1 MDNLKTKLSDRRV
14 VIISNRLPVSVSK
27 QNNTLEIVPSSG
39 GLATG
44 LASFHRDNDGLW
56 LGWPGYHPSTSSEK
70 ERLEAA
76 FQETHCHPVY
86 LSATDIKKY
95 YNGFS
100 NNTLWPLFHYFPTRC
115 TYVTSD
121 WEAYKEVN
129 QKFCAQV
136 LQVAQPDDIIWVHD
150 YHLLLLPELIRQ
162 KLPEAAIGL
171 FLHIPFPSMEV
182 FRYLPWR
189 NEVLEGMLGADL
201 IGFHTYDYTRHFLS
215 CVLRIAGKEHQ
226 YGQMIIDNRL
236 VKVDTFPMGIDAK
249 KFAHAVD
256 SQAVQEENR
265 KLQSYLQPDTKM
277 ILSVDRMDFTKGIP
291 ERIKAYELFLEKNPE
306 WHGKVSY
313 IMLCVPSRDKIH
325 QYQLLKKE
333 VDELVGR
340 INGRFGTPGWS
351 PLLYMYRSVSFEALI
366 SLYSLADVALVTPLR
381 DGMNL
386 VSKEYLACQG
396 KIKKGC
402 IILSETAGSAAELG
416 EAILINPNNLEKMA
430 EAIHEGLS
438 MPEDLK
444 QDAIASMVKRIHH
457 YHVFRWA
464 EDFVEQLTKVKETQE
479 YKGEFLIKGRRL
491 QALCATYA
499 KAKKRLL
506 LLNHDGT
513 LVSGTKSTYYNP
525 DAALLEL
532 LQTLA
537 QDPANR
543 VVILS
548 GRSQESLSQWFGET
562 GVELVAEHGVWIRE
576 AAKGSWELR
585 EHNIPNE
592 WKTTILPILERFSE
606 RTPGAFI
613 EEKSYSLIWNFRK
626 SVPELGSLRSK
637 ELIDALQVFLAG
649 TNLSVHQASKMV
661 EIRPMDVNNGKAA
674 AYWLEKEEPWDF
686 ILAIGDNNSDEE
698 IFAAL
703 PESAWSIKVGI
714 ATVTKAK
721 YFIDSPA
728 ATRQLLTK
736 LGETASVTI
745 Q

>member
-1 MDNLKTKLSDRRV
+1 MDNLKSKLSDRRV
-14 VIISNRLPVSVSK
+14 VIISNRLPVSISK
-27 QNNTLEIVPSSG
+27 QDNKLEIIPSSG

-44 LASFHRDNDGLW
+44 LASFHRDNHGLW
-56 LGWPGYHPSTSSEK
+56 LGWPGYHPSTISEK

-76 FQETHCHPVY
+76 FQQNQCHPVY
-86 LSATDIKKY
+86 LSNNDIKKY

-100 NNTLWPLFHYFPTRC
+100 NNALWPLFHYFTTRC
-115 TYVTSD
+115 TYDNSE
-121 WEAYKEVN
+121 WEAYREVN
-129 QKFCAQV
+129 QKFCDQLLKV
-136 LQVAQPDDIIWVHD
+136 VCPNDIIWVHD
-150 YHLLLLPELIRQ
+150 YHLLLLPELIRD
-162 KLPEAAIGL
+162 KLPEATIGL

-189 NEVLEGMLGADL
+189 NELLSGMLGADL

-226 YGQMIIDNRL
+226 YGQLIIDNRL
-236 VKVDTFPMGIDAK
+236 VKVDTFPMGIDAQ
-249 KFAHAVD
+249 KFAAAVN
-256 SQAVQEENR
+256 SPEVEEENR
-265 KLQSYLQPDTKM
+265 KLRSNLQSNAKL
-277 ILSVDRMDFTKGIP
+277 IISVDRMDFTKGIP
-291 ERIKAYELFLEKNPE
+291 ERIKAYELFLEKHPE
-306 WHGKVSY
+306 WHGKVNY

-340 INGRFGTPGWS
+340 LNGRFGTPGWS

-366 SLYSLADVALVTPLR
+366 SMYSLADLALVTPLR

-396 KIKKGC
+396 KTKKGV
-402 IILSETAGSAAELG
+402 IVLSETAGSAAELG

-430 EAIHEGLS
+430 EAIHEGLTL
-438 MPEDLK
+438 PEEQK
-444 QDAIASMVKRIHH
+444 ISAIDSMVKRIHH

-464 EDFVEQLTKVKETQE
+464 EDFVEQLIKVKETQE
-479 YKGEFLIKGRRL
+479 YKGEFLIKGQRL
-491 QALCATYA
+491 EKLCQAYIR
-499 KAKKRLL
+499 AKKRLI
-506 LLNHDGT
+506 LLNYDGT
-513 LVSGTKSTYYNP
+513 LVSGTKRTYYNP

-532 LQTLA
+532 LQKLI

-548 GRSQESLSQWFGET
+548 GRSQESLTQWFGET

-576 AAKGSWELR
+576 AAKGHWELR
-585 EHNIPNE
+585 EHNIPDE
-592 WKTTILPILERFSE
+592 WKTSILPILERFAE

-626 SVPELGSLRSK
+626 SLPELGSLRSK

-649 TNLSVHQASKMV
+649 THLSVHLASKMV
-661 EIRPMDVNNGKAA
+661 EIKPVDVNNGKAA
-674 AYWLEKEEPWDF
+674 AYWLEKGESWDF

-698 IFAAL
+698 IFAVM

-728 ATRQLLTK
+728 ATRQLLAK
-736 LGETASVTI
+736 LTETSVI